1 MWPKPNRKK
10 GKGTKSKLKAV
21 KEDTGADSSSDSNVE
36 SEFDSESSKSSR
48 SERRKTRPPNRNR
61 RQRSSNSSEEDGNPD
76 GSNLSE
82 SESEAK
88 EVSREPD
95 LSAPRSESPP
105 ADGAS
110 LERSPL
116 TSSGDVW
123 KDRILKAYRGNPK
136 DSAQL
141 LAIVPN
147 QRAQF
152 EAGERQKQELIEESM
167 IRIVDRMFDNFQNTA
182 YGFNRVTQGS
192 DLELTWIRPSLT
204 SEAQG
209 NWVEGSA
216 EGVRVFSGRISTRY
230 WTLVVRGTARSIL
243 TFILPSDKLLS
254 FGSSAID
261 FEPYLEIFPQS
272 DGMSVTWFV
281 KDREITPDIFPS
293 VFRALLDGLIR
304 FANEEAVANEAFRLE
319 DIGFVPEPKAVPVET
334 PRLDEGEPELLGQE
348 LEPEPEPEPEP
359 ESVSVSVSVSVPAP
373 APAPAPRPENR
384 GHSVEKAIDLALG
397 GQIDEEIVD
406 PGAGFIQSVSS
417 QVAFQAARETDILRE
432 SMKELASHPPENES
446 LETGQWKMVN
456 SNLPPSV
463 ASQWQ
468 NYVKKTGEGL
478 AESESS
484 GQFRQSSTMPS
495 PDAQAEEE
503 EEEKWNV
510 VPDTDNFA
518 APQMPQFQMP
528 PQSLPQ
534 NAGQPAGWVH
544 PSQLPPQLSAQPPM
558 QAPQPVPYQYTRP
571 GQLDDEETLEFQT
584 PSEHSQYLLTEQD
597 IDDRAIQAPPPDPN
611 MSPAV
616 MLSRSMQVEQE
627 EDQVLDQN
635 QNQIQNE
642 IQYQY
647 TEEEIEYEDDE
658 EETVQYQVDEAD
670 LPGVLAAVMNTIDMK
685 VETLSQKGAQAF
697 SQKDFKR
704 AELIIKLSERLNE
717 FKDEAGEL
725 LDLLEQEE

>member
-21 KEDTGADSSSDSNVE
+21 KEDTGADSSSGSNAE
-36 SEFDSESSKSSR
+36 SGFDSESSGSSR

-61 RQRSSNSSEEDGNPD
+61 RQRSSNSSGEDGNPG
-76 GSNLSE
+76 GSNSIDSDPE
-82 SESEAK
+82 NK
-88 EVSREPD
+88 EVSREQ
-95 LSAPRSESPP
+95 SVSGPRSESPS
-105 ADGAS
+105 AAGAS
-110 LERSPL
+110 FERSPL

-123 KDRILKAYRGNPK
+123 KDRILKAYRGNPR

-216 EGVRVFSGRISTRY
+216 EGVRVFNGRISTRY

-254 FGSSAID
+254 FGSSATD
-261 FEPYLEIFPQS
+261 FDPYLEIFPQS
-272 DGMSVTWFV
+272 DGMSVTWFI
-281 KDREITPDIFPS
+281 KDREITQDIFPS

-304 FANEEAVANEAFRLE
+304 FANEEAEANEAFRLE
-319 DIGFVPEPKAVPVET
+319 DIGFVPEPKEAPVET
-334 PRLDEGEPELLGQE
+334 PHLDEGEPELLGQE
-348 LEPEPEPEPEP
+348 LEPEPEPDPEPDPEPEP
-359 ESVSVSVSVSVPAP
+359 AP
-373 APAPAPRPENR
+373 DPEPRPENR

-397 GQIDEEIVD
+397 GQSDEEIVD

-417 QVAFQAARETDILRE
+417 QVASQAARETDILRE
-432 SMKELASHPPENES
+432 SMKGLVSHPAENES

-468 NYVKKTGEGL
+468 NYVKKTGDGL

-484 GQFRQSSTMPS
+484 GQFRQSNTTAS
-495 PDAQAEEE
+495 PAVRAE

-510 VPDTDNFA
+510 VPDTDNYT

-528 PQSLPQ
+528 PQGLPQ
-534 NAGQPAGWVH
+534 GFSQNQGMPPGQPAGWVH
-544 PSQLPPQLSAQPPM
+544 PSQLPPQQAAQPPM
-558 QAPQPVPYQYTRP
+558 QAPPPVQYQYTRP
-571 GQLDDEETLEFQT
+571 GQMDDEETLEFQA

-597 IDDRAIQAPPPDPN
+597 IDDRAIQAPPPDPD

-627 EDQVLDQN
+627 QDQDQE
-635 QNQIQNE
+635 QDQAH

-647 TEEEIEYEDDE
+647 GEEEIEYEDEEDDD

-725 LDLLEQEE
+725 LGLLEQEE

>member
-21 KEDTGADSSSDSNVE
+21 KEDTGVDSSSGSNVE
-36 SEFDSESSKSSR
+36 SESDSESSKSSR

-82 SESEAK
+82 SEPDAK
-88 EVSREPD
+88 EVSRAPD
-95 LSAPRSESPP
+95 LSAPRSESSP

-272 DGMSVTWFV
+272 DGMSVNWFI

-304 FANEEAVANEAFRLE
+304 FANEEAEANEAFRLE
-319 DIGFVPEPKAVPVET
+319 DIGFVPEPKVAPVET
-334 PRLDEGEPELLGQE
+334 PHLDEGEPELLGQE
-348 LEPEPEPEPEP
+348 LEPEPAPEPEP
-359 ESVSVSVSVSVPAP
+359 E
-373 APAPAPRPENR
+373 PAPRPENR

-417 QVAFQAARETDILRE
+417 QVASQAARETDILRE

-484 GQFRQSSTMPS
+484 GQLRQSGTMPS
-495 PDAQAEEE
+495 PDVQVEE

-510 VPDTDNFA
+510 VPDTDSFA

-528 PQSLPQ
+528 PQSQGMPP
-534 NAGQPAGWVH
+534 GQPAGWVH

-558 QAPQPVPYQYTRP
+558 QAPQPVQYQYTRP
-571 GQLDDEETLEFQT
+571 DQLDDEETLEFQT
-584 PSEHSQYLLTEQD
+584 PSEYSQYLLTEQD

-616 MLSRSMQVEQE
+616 MLSRSMQVEPE
-627 EDQVLDQN
+627 EDQDQDQDQDQDRN
-635 QNQIQNE
+635 Q

-647 TEEEIEYEDDE
+647 SEEEIEYEDDDDE

-725 LDLLEQEE
+725 LGLLEQEE

>member
-1 MWPKPNRKK
+1 
-10 GKGTKSKLKAV
+10 
-21 KEDTGADSSSDSNVE
+21 
-36 SEFDSESSKSSR
+36 
-48 SERRKTRPPNRNR
+48 
-61 RQRSSNSSEEDGNPD
+61 
-76 GSNLSE
+76 
-82 SESEAK
+82 
-88 EVSREPD
+88 SRERD

-272 DGMSVTWFV
+272 NGMSVTWFV

-304 FANEEAVANEAFRLE
+304 FANEEAEANEAFRLE
-319 DIGFVPEPKAVPVET
+319 DIGFVPEPRAVPVET

-359 ESVSVSVSVSVPAP
+359 
-373 APAPAPRPENR
+373 
-384 GHSVEKAIDLALG
+384 
-397 GQIDEEIVD
+397 
-406 PGAGFIQSVSS
+406 
-417 QVAFQAARETDILRE
+417 
-432 SMKELASHPPENES
+432 
-446 LETGQWKMVN
+446 
-456 SNLPPSV
+456 
-463 ASQWQ
+463 
-468 NYVKKTGEGL
+468 
-478 AESESS
+478 
-484 GQFRQSSTMPS
+484 
-495 PDAQAEEE
+495 
-503 EEEKWNV
+503 
-510 VPDTDNFA
+510 
-518 APQMPQFQMP
+518 
-528 PQSLPQ
+528 
-534 NAGQPAGWVH
+534 
-544 PSQLPPQLSAQPPM
+544 
-558 QAPQPVPYQYTRP
+558 
-571 GQLDDEETLEFQT
+571 
-584 PSEHSQYLLTEQD
+584 
-597 IDDRAIQAPPPDPN
+597 
-611 MSPAV
+611 
-616 MLSRSMQVEQE
+616 
-627 EDQVLDQN
+627 
-635 QNQIQNE
+635 
-642 IQYQY
+642 
-647 TEEEIEYEDDE
+647 
-658 EETVQYQVDEAD
+658 
-670 LPGVLAAVMNTIDMK
+670 
-685 VETLSQKGAQAF
+685 
-697 SQKDFKR
+697 
-704 AELIIKLSERLNE
+704 
-717 FKDEAGEL
+717 
-725 LDLLEQEE
+725 